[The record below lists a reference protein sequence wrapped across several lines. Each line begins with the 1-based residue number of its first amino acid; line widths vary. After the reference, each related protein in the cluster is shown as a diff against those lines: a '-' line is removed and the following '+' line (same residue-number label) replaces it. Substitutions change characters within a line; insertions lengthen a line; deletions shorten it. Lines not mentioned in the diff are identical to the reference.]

1 MSKLMDI
8 DELEDLAFR
17 GAPAPDLDSMAQINL
32 FQAFRGLYRFAA
44 SAGLTKEQGRREK
57 QQILDAYRVN
67 LFLEQLHESTADL
80 WARIEKAATAYQ
92 RFIRQ
97 HERWMKMENKELLNA
112 LRRLSVQTGSLACLG
127 CGFEHGCSVHGCAIM
142 RKAVD
147 ELEKADGVLDAAT
160 RVAREYK
167 AQRDAAACVGGEF
180 VEVKNA

>member
-17 GAPAPDLDSMAQINL
+17 GAPAPDLDSLAQINL

-80 WARIEKAATAYQ
+80 WARIEKAATAY
-92 RFIRQ
+92 R
-97 HERWMKMENKELLNA
+97 KEPSIQAADDLI
-112 LRRLSVQTGSLACLG
+112 
-127 CGFEHGCSVHGCAIM
+127 EAIYQVK
-142 RKAVD
+142 RKVD
-147 ELEKADGVLDAAT
+147 SNG
-160 RVAREYK
+160 
-167 AQRDAAACVGGEF
+167 Q
-180 VEVKNA
+180 

>member
-1 MSKLMDI
+1 
-8 DELEDLAFR
+8 
-17 GAPAPDLDSMAQINL
+17 
-32 FQAFRGLYRFAA
+32 
-44 SAGLTKEQGRREK
+44 
-57 QQILDAYRVN
+57 
-67 LFLEQLHESTADL
+67 
-80 WARIEKAATAYQ
+80 
-92 RFIRQ
+92 
-97 HERWMKMENKELLNA
+97 MENKELLNA